1 MTAPAGLPALQA
13 RSRAGS
19 SSPGRA
25 LRLTFAASIF
35 CIGAAPAEAQVGAA
49 ISVFSDY
56 RFRGNSLSE
65 SRPVAILDL
74 SYDASNGLYGAA
86 SGSVVAARGE
96 GLRTLGL
103 VLNAGYAKQL
113 KSGLTIDMGAVHSSY
128 SAYSGLDS
136 GRSYTELYAG
146 LRGKIVSA
154 RVGVSPD
161 YFGSGWTAY
170 SEVTGQLSPTRN
182 LRLEAAVGTLVPLSG
197 NQGELEG
204 NGRLGIDWRSGRVSL
219 HAAIAARG
227 GGRNAYAARR
237 SSRATAVLG
246 VSYAL

>member
-1 MTAPAGLPALQA
+1 M
-13 RSRAGS
+13 
-19 SSPGRA
+19 
-25 LRLTFAASIF
+25 LRLTFAVALF
-35 CIGAAPAEAQVGAA
+35 CLGAAPAQAQVGAA

-56 RFRGNSLSE
+56 RFRGHSLSE

-103 VLNAGYAKQL
+103 VLNGGYAKQL
-113 KSGLTIDMGAVHSSY
+113 KSGLTIDAGAVHSSY

-146 LRGKIVSA
+146 LRGKVLSA
-154 RVGVSPD
+154 RVAVSPD

-182 LRLEAAVGTLVPLSG
+182 LRVEAAVGTLVPLSG
-197 NQGELEG
+197 NHDRLEG
-204 NGRLGIDWRSGRVSL
+204 NGRLGVDWRTGRVSL
-219 HAAIAARG
+219 HGAIAARAG
-227 GGRNAYAARR
+227 GQNAYATRR
-237 SSRATAVLG
+237 SSRATVVVG